1 MTTLYVSDLDGT
13 LLNSN
18 QALSPFTIQTI
29 NQLVSDGMLF
39 SYATARSYQTAK
51 KVTQGLQ
58 APFPLIVYNG
68 ACVRDNVS
76 GEILLSHCFQED
88 IHLLLDHFLNNHLY
102 PIVYAFI
109 DGEEKFSFIP
119 EKCTPGM
126 LEFIESR
133 KGDPRI
139 RIIHHPKDFYVG
151 QIFYVTLIDE
161 TDKLKPFYEYY
172 QKQYHCL
179 FQKDIY
185 TNQQWLEIMPQGT
198 SKAHAIEQLKHIYHY
213 DRLVVFGDGENDI
226 EMFQLAD
233 EAYAVDNA
241 HEKLKA
247 IATQIIPS
255 NDQDGVAQFLKQTWK
270 NKELS
275 SLILDK

>member
-18 QALSPFTIQTI
+18 QTLSPFTIQTI

-51 KVTQGLQ
+51 KVTQGLKAQ
-58 APFPLIVYNG
+58 FPLIVYNG
-68 ACVRDNVS
+68 AIIKDNQTGDMIS
-76 GEILLSHCFQED
+76 SHCFQKD
-88 IHLLLDHFLNNHLY
+88 IHAVLDHFLSHHIY
-102 PIVYAFI
+102 PIAYAFI

-119 EKCTPGM
+119 EKCTPAM
-126 LEFIESR
+126 LEFIKTR
-133 KGDPRI
+133 QGDPRI
-139 RIIHHPKDFYVG
+139 RIIHDTSHFYDG
-151 QIFYVTLIDE
+151 QIFYITFIND
-161 TDKLKPFYEYY
+161 TQKLLPFYHMYCHQY
-172 QKQYHCL
+172 QCL

-185 TNQQWLEIMPQGT
+185 TQQQWLEIMPQGT
-198 SKAHAIEQLKHIYHY
+198 SKAHAIQQLKHIYHY
-213 DRLVVFGDGENDI
+213 DHLIVFGDGENDI

-233 EAYAVDNA
+233 EAYAVENA
-241 HEKLKA
+241 HERLKA
-247 IATQIIPS
+247 YATDIIPS
-255 NDQDGVAQFLKQTWK
+255 NNQDGVAQFLKQTWK

>member
-18 QALSPFTIQTI
+18 QTLSPFTIQTI

-179 FQKDIY
+179 FQKI
-185 TNQQWLEIMPQGT
+185 
-198 SKAHAIEQLKHIYHY
+198 
-213 DRLVVFGDGENDI
+213 
-226 EMFQLAD
+226 
-233 EAYAVDNA
+233 
-241 HEKLKA
+241 
-247 IATQIIPS
+247 
-255 NDQDGVAQFLKQTWK
+255 
-270 NKELS
+270 
-275 SLILDK
+275 